1 MSAYN
6 LFRPSA
12 NNVILT
18 SFGADRN
25 DRESA
30 FERASNRRAQANGET
45 DYVDICAGAG
55 ASPERADVYPG
66 MQA

>member
-6 LFRPSA
+6 LFRIPDYH
-12 NNVILT
+12 VILT
-18 SFGADRN
+18 SFGADWN

-45 DYVDICAGAG
+45 DYLDICAGTV